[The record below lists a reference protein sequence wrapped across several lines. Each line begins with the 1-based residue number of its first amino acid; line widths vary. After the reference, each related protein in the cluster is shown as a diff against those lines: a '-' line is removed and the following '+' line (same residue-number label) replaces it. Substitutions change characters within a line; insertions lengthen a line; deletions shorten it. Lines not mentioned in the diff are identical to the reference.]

1 MSDPR
6 SRASP
11 ARAIIISRA
20 RRSQH
25 RQRPELIM
33 TLTLDLSP
41 EVESQLRQIIA
52 QRDSAAAKRLLA
64 DALAPA
70 VETLF
75 SRPVGPPSSTQFKAT
90 LDRLV
95 TEAGEDL
102 PPLSDQAV
110 SREGIYGDHP

>member
-1 MSDPR
+1 
-6 SRASP
+6 
-11 ARAIIISRA
+11 
-20 RRSQH
+20 
-25 RQRPELIM
+25 M

-41 EVESQLRQIIA
+41 DVESRLRQIIA
-52 QRDSAAAKRLLA
+52 RRDAVAARRLLA
-64 DALAPA
+64 DALAPI

-75 SRPVGPPSSTQFKAT
+75 HQPVTPASSAEFSAR

-102 PPLSDQAV
+102 PVLSDHAV